1 MRTKKK
7 RRFPMATK
15 INDTVE
21 FFGNEYI
28 AVEYKEQPAVFF
40 PNEDDDQQCRVCQL
54 SDNYCKMKDD
64 CHGDRPFVFVKA
76 EHVKVMDYLRNN
88 L

>member
-1 MRTKKK
+1 
-7 RRFPMATK
+7 MATK

-21 FFGNEYI
+21 FWGNRYV
-28 AVEYKEQPAVFF
+28 AVEYTERPADFF
-40 PNEDDDQQCRVCQL
+40 PTGDDDQCRICQL
-54 SDNYCKMKDD
+54 SQNYCKMKED
-64 CHGDRPFVFVKA
+64 CHGVLPFVFVKA

>member
-1 MRTKKK
+1 
-7 RRFPMATK
+7 MATK

-54 SDNYCKMKDD
+54 APNYCKMNDD

-76 EHVKVMDYLRNN
+76 EHVKVMGYLKNI
-88 L
+88 

>member
-1 MRTKKK
+1 
-7 RRFPMATK
+7 MATK

-54 SDNYCKMKDD
+54 APNYCKMKDD

-76 EHVKVMDYLRNN
+76 EHVMAMDYLRNN
-88 L
+88 I

>member
-1 MRTKKK
+1 
-7 RRFPMATK
+7 MAIK

-54 SDNYCKMKDD
+54 SDNYCKIKDD
-64 CHGDRPFVFVKA
+64 CHGDRPFVFVKDDIVHA
-76 EHVKVMDYLRNN
+76 MGYLKNI
-88 L
+88 